1 VTLYW
6 VGISVNFD
14 QFEPI
19 PQEGREWG

>member
-19 PQEGREWG
+19 PQEGGERG